1 MSDRIWISWET
12 QRRNR
17 SLSNRV
23 NAQLFEI
30 DLNLPAWRRYPLAI
44 RQTIALLNREKPR
57 IIFAQN
63 PSMVLACLAIIY
75 ANLLDRK
82 VVIDAHNAGLFPA
95 EGRYRLLNWLAS
107 KLFRW
112 TTITIVSNSELV
124 SHVRR
129 LNGNAIAIPDPIP
142 EIPEPAQPSPLRGDF
157 NVLFICS
164 WADDEPYL
172 EVLRA
177 AALVRRGTCIY
188 ITGNSKGKEQQLN
201 APVPDNAVFTG
212 FIQEQEFNS
221 MLFSCD
227 AVIVL
232 TTRENCLL
240 CGAYEGVAAGKPLI
254 LSNTRALRNHFCKG
268 SVFTDNTA
276 DSIAEAIESARM
288 RQAELTAEVKAL
300 REKRLDEY
308 PHLLEEFEQRLSSS

>member
-1 MSDRIWISWET
+1 M
-12 QRRNR
+12 
-17 SLSNRV
+17 V

-63 PSMVLACLAIIY
+63 PSIVLACLAIIY

-124 SHVRR
+124 SHVSR

-142 EIPEPAQPSPLRGDF
+142 GIPEPAQPAPLRGDF

-164 WADDEPYL
+164 WSDDEPYL

-177 AALVRRGTCIY
+177 AALVRRDTCIY

-201 APVPDNAVFTG
+201 APIPDNAVFTG
-212 FIQEQEFNS
+212 FIHEQEFNS

-240 CGAYEGVAAGKPLI
+240 CGAYESVAAGKPLV

-268 SVFTDNTA
+268 SVYTDNTA
-276 DSIAEAIESARM
+276 DSIAGAIESARM
-288 RQAELTAEVKAL
+288 RQTELTAEVKAL
-300 REKRLDEY
+300 RKKRLDEY
-308 PHLLEEFEQRLSSS
+308 PHLIGEFEQRLSSS